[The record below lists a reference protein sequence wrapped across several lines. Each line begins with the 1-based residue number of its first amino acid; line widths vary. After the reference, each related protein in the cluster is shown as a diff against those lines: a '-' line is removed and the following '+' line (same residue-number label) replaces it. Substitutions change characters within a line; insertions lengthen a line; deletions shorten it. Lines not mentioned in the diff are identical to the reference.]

1 MKRSFIITLAAVLLT
16 LVSCVD
22 TSLDPLTGIF
32 PDAQEF
38 ELTTLTGSSFEK
50 TATNRVF
57 TLSFSGTGGATVEAS
72 LVGARDK

>member
-32 PDAQEF
+32 PDAQEPP
-38 ELTTLTGSSFEK
+38 S
-50 TATNRVF
+50 
-57 TLSFSGTGGATVEAS
+57 
-72 LVGARDK
+72 